1 MLCTPEEE
9 KEVLA
14 MKAMAE
20 DLKEGIDQVKKDNSQ
35 TGRVAFAVTKS
46 LTFGKNVKKRRGQ
59 RTLAKTLAL
68 DRHNVRAGLNK
79 GEQTLKPQKG
89 KCERMLC
96 LRM

>member
-20 DLKEGIDQVKKDNSQ
+20 DLKEGIDQVKKDNSK
-35 TGRVAFAVTKS
+35 TGRVAFAV
-46 LTFGKNVKKRRGQ
+46 TFGKNVKKRRGQ

-68 DRHNVRAGLNK
+68 DRHNVRAGINK
-79 GEQTLKPQKG
+79 REQTLQPQKD
-89 KCERMLC
+89 K
-96 LRM
+96 

>member
-20 DLKEGIDQVKKDNSQ
+20 DLKEGIDQVKKDNSK

-68 DRHNVRAGLNK
+68 DRHNVRAGINK
-79 GEQTLKPQKG
+79 REQTLQPQKD
-89 KCERMLC
+89 K
-96 LRM
+96 